1 MSKYRSRRFGKIYKA
16 VEDPYTHLGII
27 MVRDESY
34 PDGYARCYSIGP
46 YGALEV
52 AEKVLRDRAE
62 YCDWEEIQDD

>member
-1 MSKYRSRRFGKIYKA
+1 
-16 VEDPYTHLGII
+16 

-46 YGALEV
+46 YGSLEV